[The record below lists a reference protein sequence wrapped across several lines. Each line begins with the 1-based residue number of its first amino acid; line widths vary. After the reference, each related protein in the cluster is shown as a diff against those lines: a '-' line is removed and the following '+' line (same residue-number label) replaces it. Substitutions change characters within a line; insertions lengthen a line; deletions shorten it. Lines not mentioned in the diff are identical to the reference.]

1 MRNGLLNV
9 AGDLETLL
17 PACLSMP
24 RLEESSVDSLFSFYH
39 TDGTPRLE
47 VPSPGVPVSASC
59 PALLLRLMVSV
70 PAAAL
75 RFEVASPVGISA
87 SLSLSTKGS
96 SGCSPQVDTDPFAV
110 ATVSTLVP
118 TSSGLACPWRL
129 PCSMPFLWQTLLAQ
143 ISSRSSGPVHT
154 SWSLPVGLGQTCR
167 NVKRAT
173 PKTTASKAK
182 AKAAPSK
189 GRRFGLT
196 GVAHS

>member
-75 RFEVASPVGISA
+75 RFEVASPGVGISA

-96 SGCSPQVDTDPFAV
+96 SGYSPQVDTDPFAV

-118 TSSGLACPWRL
+118 TSSGLACPLCGVCLALCLSCGR
-129 PCSMPFLWQTLLAQ
+129 PFWLRSPQGLLGPYTHPGLYLWGLA
-143 ISSRSSGPVHT
+143 RHVET
-154 SWSLPVGLGQTCR
+154 
-167 NVKRAT
+167 
-173 PKTTASKAK
+173 
-182 AKAAPSK
+182 
-189 GRRFGLT
+189 
-196 GVAHS
+196 